1 MAVISIRG
9 ISVSY
14 GGPLL
19 LDDIEFSIEQG
30 ERVCLVG
37 HNGAGKSTL
46 LKLLSGALKPDAG
59 EIKCPQE
66 VQISRLEQEVPRNPT
81 GDVFSAVAEG
91 LGPAGNVAA
100 AYRMAV
106 NNNDM
111 AEMERLQEEIN
122 NCDGWALEG
131 QINTL
136 LSRLSLDADSAL
148 STLSGGLQRRVLL
161 ARALVNEPDLLL
173 LDEPTNHLEVQAI
186 EWLETF
192 LLNFKATVLFITHD
206 RSFLKKLATRIVEI
220 DRGKLTSWP
229 GDYDTYLVNK
239 EKALEEEERHHALFD
254 KKLAQEETWI
264 RQGVKARRTRNEGRV
279 RRLQQLRKEHQA
291 RRNKIG
297 QAKMQLHSDAIS
309 GKVVLFAEQL
319 NYQVGG
325 KVILKDFSTTIVRGD
340 KIGIIGPNGVG
351 KTTLIK
357 LLTGQLQPDS
367 GEVELGTKLTI
378 AYFDQ
383 LRGQL
388 KDDKTVRENIA
399 DGNDTLSINGR
410 DQHVIS
416 YLNDFLFTPDR
427 ANTPVKALSG
437 GERNRLLLARLFSK
451 PSNFLIM
458 DEPTNDLDIETLE
471 KLEEL
476 LADYKGTLL
485 LISHDREFI
494 DNVVSSTLVFEG
506 DGVVNDYVGGY
517 QDWLR
522 QRPDIGSGSAKS
534 SSSAVNKTLEK
545 QVPKAQKLSYK
556 KQRELDQ
563 LPGKVE
569 TLEAEIAAIQ
579 EQMSQSDFFKQDKSL
594 ISETQQ
600 KSDELEKSLEQAYAR
615 WEALEDE
622 Q

>member
-19 LDDIEFSIEQG
+19 LDDIEFSIEPG

-66 VQISRLEQEVPRNPT
+66 VKISRLEQEVPRNPS

-91 LGPAGNVAA
+91 LGPAGNIAA

-229 GDYDTYLVNK
+229 GDYDAYLVNK
-239 EKALEEEERHHALFD
+239 EKALAEEERHHALFD

-279 RRLQQLRKEHQA
+279 RRLQQLRKEHQV

-319 NYQVGG
+319 NYQIGG

-388 KDDKTVRENIA
+388 EDDKTVRENIA

-506 DGVVNDYVGGY
+506 DGVVKDYVGGY

-522 QRPDIGSGSAKS
+522 QRPAIGSESAKS

-545 QVPKAQKLSYK
+545 QEPKAQKLSYK

-563 LPGKVE
+563 LPEKVE
-569 TLEAEIAAIQ
+569 MLETEIAAIQ
-579 EQMSQSDFFKQDKSL
+579 EQMSQPDFFKQDKSL

>member
-19 LDDIEFSIEQG
+19 LDDIEFSIEPG

-66 VQISRLEQEVPRNPT
+66 VKISRLEQEVPRNPT

-91 LGPAGNVAA
+91 LGPAGNIAA

-111 AEMERLQEEIN
+111 LEMERLQEKIN

-229 GDYDTYLVNK
+229 GNYDTYLANK
-239 EKALEEEERHHALFD
+239 EKALAEEDRHQALFD

-325 KVILKDFSTTIVRGD
+325 KVILKDFSTTIMRGD

-506 DGVVNDYVGGY
+506 DGVVKDYVGGY

-522 QRPDIGSGSAKS
+522 QRPAIASESEKLL
-534 SSSAVNKTLEK
+534 SSAAKKTPEK
-545 QVPKAQKLSYK
+545 QAPKAQKLSYK

-563 LPGKVE
+563 LPEKVE
-569 TLEAEIAAIQ
+569 ILEAEIAVIQ

>member
-19 LDDIEFSIEQG
+19 LDDIEFSIEPG

-59 EIKCPQE
+59 EIKRPQE

-91 LGPAGNVAA
+91 LGPAGNIAA

-111 AEMERLQEEIN
+111 PEMERLQEEIN

-239 EKALEEEERHHALFD
+239 EKALEEEDRHQALFD

-325 KVILKDFSTTIVRGD
+325 KVILKDFSTTIMRGD

-506 DGVVNDYVGGY
+506 DGVVKDYVGGY

-522 QRPDIGSGSAKS
+522 QRPAIASESEKLL
-534 SSSAVNKTLEK
+534 SSAAKKTPEK
-545 QVPKAQKLSYK
+545 QAPKAQKLSYK

-563 LPGKVE
+563 LPEKVE
-569 TLEAEIAAIQ
+569 ILEAEIAVIQ

-600 KSDELEKSLEQAYAR
+600 KSDELEISLEQAYAR